1 MGGRDAVGA
10 GSMGSGS
17 GGTRSGPGRPGRAG
31 AASRRGFLAGGAVAL
46 AAAACSSGGSS
57 GSTPAPRPT
66 GRPGLR
72 PATPIPGV
80 GDEVFSLGV
89 ASGDPLP
96 DGVILWT
103 RLVAA
108 PSGGT
113 PLPSSDIP
121 VDWQVATD
129 ERFTD
134 VVAVGTQTATPALAH
149 SVHVDVRGLQPGRVY
164 FYRFRAGTVLSPVGR
179 TRTAPAASAAASSLS
194 FALASCQDFQN
205 GYWPA
210 YNAIA
215 ADDLDLVVHVGDY
228 IYEYD
233 PDSRFPDRRHTTP
246 ATPGLNQ
253 LRTLDDYRNRYAQYK
268 TDPALQAA
276 HAAAAWVVTWDDH
289 ETENNYAGL
298 TDESGDTGDK
308 HEDPAVFSRQRAAA
322 YQAYYEHMPIRV
334 GYVPGSPDLRLYRRF
349 TFGDL
354 LTLNVMD
361 TRQYRTPQ
369 PGRVSQDVGRAS
381 LGENNISGT
390 MAGPEQEAWLTGGL
404 RASSTR
410 WNVIAQQ
417 TMMAQLHAQ
426 VVPGIGDVLTN
437 LDQNDGYVPYRTRLL
452 SAVRDSRVHN
462 PVVLSGDIHC
472 AWVNDLRVDFNQPET
487 PVIGTEFVC
496 TSISSGFFLVNE
508 EFVRQ
513 NNRLLNPHVRYFR
526 GEKRGYT
533 RIRVSPQQW
542 RAEMRVAETIDRR
555 DAPVSTDAT
564 WVVEDGRPGA
574 QPA

>member
-1 MGGRDAVGA
+1 MAGGSDGTDAGLHRRSLA
-10 GSMGSGS
+10 GV
-17 GGTRSGPGRPGRAG
+17 
-31 AASRRGFLAGGAVAL
+31 ASRRGFLAGGALLL
-46 AAAACSSGGSS
+46 AAVGCSDGGPSGG
-57 GSTPAPRPT
+57 GTPAPPRPT
-66 GRPGLR
+66 GRATLR

-80 GDEVFSLGV
+80 GDGVFSLGV

-103 RLVAA
+103 RLVAP

-113 PLPSSDIP
+113 PLPSGDIP

-129 ERFTD
+129 EKFAD
-134 VVAVGTQTATPALAH
+134 VVAAGTQAATPGLAH
-149 SVHVDVRGLQPGRVY
+149 SVHVDVRGLQPGRAY

-179 TRTAPAASAAASSLS
+179 TRTAPAASAAVSSLS

-215 ADDLDLVVHVGDY
+215 TDNLDLVVHVGDY

-233 PDSRFPDRRHTTP
+233 PNSRFPDRRHTAP

-253 LRTLDDYRNRYAQYK
+253 LRTLDDYRNRYTQYK
-268 TDPALQAA
+268 SDPALQAA
-276 HAAAAWVVTWDDH
+276 HTAAPWVVVWDDH
-289 ETENNYAGL
+289 ETENGYAGL

-308 HEDPAVFSRQRAAA
+308 HQDPAAFARQRAAA

-334 GYVPGSPDLRLYRRF
+334 GYVPDSPDLRIYRRF

-354 LTLNVMD
+354 LTLNMMD

-369 PGRVSQDVGRAS
+369 PGRVSQDIGDAS
-381 LGENNISGT
+381 LGENNTAGT
-390 MAGPEQEAWLTGGL
+390 MSGAEQEAWLIDGL

-417 TMMAQLHAQ
+417 TMMAQLHARIA
-426 VVPGIGDVLTN
+426 PGLGDVLTN

-452 SAVRDSRVHN
+452 SAVRDSRARN
-462 PVVLSGDIHC
+462 PVVLSGDIHS
-472 AWVNDLRVDFNQPET
+472 AWVNDLRVDFNRPET

-496 TSISSGFFLVNE
+496 TSVSSGFLMVSDDLV
-508 EFVRQ
+508 RM

-526 GEKRGYT
+526 GDRRGYT
-533 RIRVSPQQW
+533 RVRVTPGEW
-542 RAEMRVAETIDRR
+542 RAEMRVAETIERR
-555 DAPVSTDAT
+555 DAPVTTDAT
-564 WVVEDGRPGA
+564 WVVEDSRPGA
-574 QPA
+574 QLA

>member
-1 MGGRDAVGA
+1 M
-10 GSMGSGS
+10 
-17 GGTRSGPGRPGRAG
+17 
-31 AASRRGFLAGGAVAL
+31 
-46 AAAACSSGGSS
+46 
-57 GSTPAPRPT
+57 
-66 GRPGLR
+66 
-72 PATPIPGV
+72 
-80 GDEVFSLGV
+80 
-89 ASGDPLP
+89 
-96 DGVILWT
+96 
-103 RLVAA
+103 
-108 PSGGT
+108 
-113 PLPSSDIP
+113 
-121 VDWQVATD
+121 
-129 ERFTD
+129 
-134 VVAVGTQTATPALAH
+134 
-149 SVHVDVRGLQPGRVY
+149 HVDVRGLQPGRVY

-179 TRTAPAASAAASSLS
+179 TRSAPATSAAAASLS

-253 LRTLDDYRNRYAQYK
+253 LRTLDDYRNRHAQYK

-289 ETENNYAGL
+289 ETENNYVGL

-308 HEDPAVFSRQRAAA
+308 HLDPAAFARQRAAA

-334 GYVPGSPDLRLYRRF
+334 SYVPGSPDLKLYRRF

-381 LGENNISGT
+381 LGENNTAGT
-390 MAGPEQEAWLTGGL
+390 MAGPEQEAWLADGL

-417 TMMAQLHAQ
+417 TMMAQLHGQ
-426 VVPGIGDVLTN
+426 IVPGAGDVLAN

-452 SAVRDSRVHN
+452 SAVRDSRARN

-472 AWVNDLRVDFNQPET
+472 AWVNDLRVDFNRPET

-526 GEKRGYT
+526 GDKRGYT
-533 RIRVSPQQW
+533 RIRVTPQQW